1 MRCKGTRQTHTGII
15 DQDIDL
21 LRSQTLDQIGQLLGI
36 GEVYLLHPSLA
47 LTSRCDLVEASGIT
61 ADQDQFPN
69 PQKIELLDQLAADS
83 ITGTSDE
90 DRLP

>member
-1 MRCKGTRQTHTGII
+1 MRGKGSPQTHTRII

-21 LRSQTLDQIGQLLGI
+21 FRSEALDQIGQLMGI
-36 GEVYLLHPSLA
+36 GEIYLFHPSLA
-47 LTSRCDLVEASGIT
+47 LTSGCDLFKTSGIA

-69 PQKIELLDQLAADS
+69 SQKIELLDQVAPDS

-90 DRLP
+90 NRLP

>member
-1 MRCKGTRQTHTGII
+1 MRCKGSRQTHSRII

-21 LRSQTLDQIGQLLGI
+21 LRCQTLDQIGQLMGI
-36 GEVYLLHPSLA
+36 GEIYLLHPSLA
-47 LTSRCDLVEASGIT
+47 LTSGCDLVEASRIA
-61 ADQDQFPN
+61 ADQDQFPSS
-69 PQKIELLDQLAADS
+69 QKIELLDQVAPDS

>member
-21 LRSQTLDQIGQLLGI
+21 LRSQTLDQIGQLMGI
-36 GEVYLLHPSLA
+36 GEIYLLHPSLA
-47 LTSRCDLVEASGIT
+47 LTSGCDLVEASGIA
-61 ADQDQFPN
+61 ADQDQFPYS
-69 PQKIELLDQLAADS
+69 QKIELLDQLAADS

>member
-21 LRSQTLDQIGQLLGI
+21 LRSQTLDQIGQLMGI
-36 GEVYLLHPSLA
+36 GEIYLLHPSLA
-47 LTSRCDLVEASGIT
+47 LTSGCDLVEASEIA
-61 ADQDQFPN
+61 ADQDQFPYS
-69 PQKIELLDQLAADS
+69 QKIELLDQVAADS